1 MIVQAAHALENLGFS
16 EIESLIYCFLLKESP
31 ATGYRI
37 SHAIGKP
44 TANTYK
50 AIAALAQRGAI
61 VVDDAENRLCRA
73 VPPAEL
79 LDRLDR
85 DFGARRKQAESQ
97 LAKIRP
103 ATNDDRVYQ
112 LTDVDQVLE
121 RARTML
127 SGAKVIAL
135 LDAFPKIFAQIAPH
149 LEEAAR
155 RGVTVAVRSYEPVK
169 LKGVTILVPTDA
181 QRLLNLWPGEQLNIV
196 VDAEQYMLAVLAKDT
211 QSVHQAIW
219 SNSTLLACFQ
229 HNGLSSELILTE
241 AQQRKGDAPLS
252 PMEKLSLTRSN
263 SPGFARLLERY
274 SEPAAASAK
283 GRRKAT

>member
-1 MIVQAAHALENLGFS
+1 MIVQAAQALENLGFS

-61 VVDDAENRLCRA
+61 VIDDAENRLCRA
-73 VPPAEL
+73 VPPTEL

-85 DFGARRKQAESQ
+85 DFGSRRRQAESQ

-103 ATNDDRVYQ
+103 ALNDDRVYQ
-112 LTDVDQVLE
+112 LSDVDQVLE

-127 SGAKVIAL
+127 AGAKSVAL
-135 LDAFPKIFAQIAPH
+135 VDVFPKLMTQVAPH
-149 LEEAAR
+149 LEAAAK
-155 RGVTVAVRSYEPVK
+155 RGLEVAVRAYQRVN
-169 LKGVTILVPTDA
+169 LKGVTVLVAGDA
-181 QRLLNLWPGEQLNIV
+181 ERVLNVWPGEQLNIV
-196 VDAEQYMLAVLAKDT
+196 VDAEQYMLALLAKDA

-219 SNSTLLACFQ
+219 SNSTFLSCLQ
-229 HNGLSSELILTE
+229 YNGLASELILTE
-241 AQQRKGDAPLS
+241 TQQGRRHAGLS
-252 PMEKLSLTRSN
+252 PLEKLSLTRSK
-263 SPGFARLLERY
+263 SPGMRKLIERY
-274 SEPAAASAK
+274 TEGPAPRPKSA
-283 GRRKAT
+283 RKLT